1 MFLFAIMKKFGFSL
15 DLLNFDISPVIR
27 ARYIDD
33 SYFLF
38 RSRYYFEKY
47 QITGTV
53 NAKIPNPFLKPKV
66 KTLMLFIEI
75 KVTGDYGLSVVCSI
89 WDSYTRVPC
98 SKSLGGSLV
107 DSTYHL
113 SMFDKMITRT
123 PGDLMI

>member
-1 MFLFAIMKKFGFSL
+1 MIHIFCFVPEIILRNIK
-15 DLLNFDISPVIR
+15 
-27 ARYIDD
+27 
-33 SYFLF
+33 
-38 RSRYYFEKY
+38 
-47 QITGTV
+47 ITGIV

-89 WDSYTRVPC
+89 WDSYIRVPC

-123 PGDLMI
+123 PGDLMV